1 MAHRKTLPV
10 KQGRLSPWVADNG
23 ARCRIHAIRLR
34 DQPDP
39 LRALAVV
46 PAPSQRAFIV
56 AAAIHQETKPRTE
69 QP

>member
-1 MAHRKTLPV
+1 
-10 KQGRLSPWVADNG
+10 DNG

-46 PAPSQRAFIV
+46 PAPSQLAFIV
-56 AAAIHQETKPRTE
+56 AAAIHQETKHRTE